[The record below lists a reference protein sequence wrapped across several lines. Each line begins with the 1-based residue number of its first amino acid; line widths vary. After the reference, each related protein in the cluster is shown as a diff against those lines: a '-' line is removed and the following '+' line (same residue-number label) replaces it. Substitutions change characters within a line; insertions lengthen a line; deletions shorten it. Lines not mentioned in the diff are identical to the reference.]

1 MDKQRR
7 HSIFW
12 ALILIVVGVLFLL
25 NTMNIL
31 PGNFVELL
39 LKLWP
44 LLFIIGGL
52 DNIIQGRGW
61 VWAVI
66 SLGLGTVFLLAN
78 FGFLP
83 WSSWNLL
90 LRMWPLIL
98 VAIGLDLI
106 FEGRGA
112 GTTIIGVLIA
122 LLIMVGVGWF
132 AISNSPT
139 TKLGSTPVTQS
150 LEGATSANVRV
161 TDPVGRMELR
171 SGASGNLLLEGSAQ
185 LMGPMSLSQD
195 YDVQAK
201 HGSLNLS
208 TRGGGPITWTGGWSE
223 PLWVFELSDDVPL
236 TLNAETAAGSLV
248 LDLTGLDLAELRA
261 TVAVGSLELTLDSQ
275 DDFEGRLENPVGRIR
290 IFVPAGT
297 LAEITL
303 DTVIST
309 SNLPAGFEKNGK
321 VIYSPGA
328 TAANAKVRLTVEQ
341 PIGLVSLE
349 TVK

>member
-1 MDKQRR
+1 MEKQRR

-12 ALILIVVGVLFLL
+12 ALILIVAGALLLL
-25 NTMNIL
+25 NTMKIL

-78 FGFLP
+78 FGYLP
-83 WSSWNLL
+83 WNSWSLL

-98 VAIGLDLI
+98 VAIGLDLV
-106 FEGRGA
+106 FEGRGTA
-112 GTTIIGVLIA
+112 STLIGVLIA
-122 LLIMVGVGWF
+122 LVIMAGVAWY
-132 AISNSPT
+132 AIGNSPN
-139 TKLGSTPVTQS
+139 TKLGSTPVSQV
-150 LEGATSANVRV
+150 LQGATSANVRI
-161 TDPVGRMELR
+161 TDPVGRLEVS
-171 SGASGNLLLEGSAQ
+171 SGASGDMLLEGTTQ
-185 LMGPMSLSQD
+185 MIGPMNLSQD
-195 YDVQAK
+195 YDVQSK

-208 TRGGGPITWTGGWSE
+208 TKGEGPFAWWGGMSE
-223 PLWVFELSDDVPL
+223 PLWALELTENVPL
-236 TLNAETAAGSLV
+236 TLNTETAAGSLA
-248 LDLTGLDLAELRA
+248 LDLTGLDVTELKA
-261 TVAVGSLELTLDSQ
+261 TVAVGSLELTLDPQ
-275 DDFEGRLENPVGRIR
+275 DEFEGRLENPIGRIH
-290 IFVPAGT
+290 ILVPAGT
-297 LAEITL
+297 LVEFTM

-309 SNLPAGFEKNGK
+309 ANLPAGFVKNGK

-328 TAANAKVRLTVEQ
+328 TAANANVRLSVEQ

>member
-1 MDKQRR
+1 MEKQRR

-12 ALILIVVGVLFLL
+12 ALILIVAGALLLL

-78 FGFLP
+78 FGILP
-83 WSSWNLL
+83 WTSWNLL

-98 VAIGLDLI
+98 VAVGLDLI

-112 GTTIIGVLIA
+112 ATTIIGVLIA
-122 LLIMVGVGWF
+122 LIIMAGVGWF

-139 TKLGSTPVTQS
+139 TKLGSTPVTQT

-171 SGASGNLLLEGSAQ
+171 SGASGDKLMEGSAQ
-185 LMGPMSLSQD
+185 LMGPMSLAQD

-208 TRGGGPITWTGGWSE
+208 TRGGGPVAWTGGWSE
-223 PLWVFELSDDVPL
+223 PLWTFKLTDDVPL

-248 LDLTGLDLAELRA
+248 LDLTGLDLTELRA
-261 TVAVGSLELTLDSQ
+261 TVAVGSLELTLDPQ
-275 DDFEGRLENPVGRIR
+275 DAFEGRLENPVGRIR
-290 IFVPAGT
+290 IYVPAGT
-297 LAEITL
+297 LVELTM

-309 SNLPAGFEKNGK
+309 SSLPAGFEKIDK

-328 TAANAKVRLTVEQ
+328 TAANARVKLTVEQ

-349 TVK
+349 AVK